1 MMEWPKSNDVLGS
14 VNRATPAESG
24 LCTLC
29 RADCRGKCETF
40 LSSLK
45 GRKLLYPRDF
55 GLVTAGSGNTSHLGV
70 CYNSLRIQ
78 GYNYG
83 VTGMPKGLTNSPDD
97 CIFPNVNI
105 ESEFGGKVKTKVRLP
120 IMTGALGSTFIAAKY
135 WDSFATGAALVGL
148 PIVVGENV
156 VGIDRQAVIT
166 SGNGSARIEKAPELD
181 RRIDT
186 FLRYFDG
193 YGAIIVQMNVEDTR
207 NGVAEYVINKYGD
220 KVIIELKWGQGAKDI
235 GGEIQVDS
243 LDYALFLK
251 NRGYVVDPDPTLPE
265 VQEAFKHGSLKT
277 FARHSR
283 LGYTDLQTPEKV
295 RDAFMKSV
303 NYLRKLGY
311 KRISLK
317 TGSYGMEALA
327 MAIKFATDAKL
338 DLLTVDGSG
347 GGTGMSPW
355 NMMETWGVPSLLLH
369 AKTYEYAA
377 TLAAKGQKVVDI
389 ALAGGLARED
399 HIFKALALGAPYTKL
414 VCMGRAVMIP
424 GFLGSNIEGVLHKD
438 RKAKVNG
445 TWDDLSP
452 VVKELGSKP
461 EEIFAGYYDVQKKVG
476 AGEMKNIPFGAI
488 AMWTLADKL
497 AAGLQQLMAGARKF
511 SLKDIS
517 REDLFSANRETESET
532 KIPFITDVMDE
543 RAKQILNA

>member
-1 MMEWPKSNDVLGS
+1 MEWPKSNDVLGS